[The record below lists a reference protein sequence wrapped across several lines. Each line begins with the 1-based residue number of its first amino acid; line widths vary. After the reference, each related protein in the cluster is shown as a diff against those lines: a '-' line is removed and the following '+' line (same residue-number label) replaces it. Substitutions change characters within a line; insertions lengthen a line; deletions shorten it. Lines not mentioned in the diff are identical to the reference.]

1 LVGEKVDEFVRF
13 ADIAPF
19 GKGTKT
25 VVDLEYRKAMEI
37 TVRLSTTG
45 LKRKLTCLA

>member
-1 LVGEKVDEFVRF
+1 MGEKVDELVKF

-37 TVRLSTTG
+37 TVRLPAPG

>member
-1 LVGEKVDEFVRF
+1 MGEKVDELVKF
-13 ADIAPF
+13 ANIAPF

-37 TVRLSTTG
+37 TVSLPSTG
-45 LKRKLTCLA
+45 LEQKLTCQA